1 MYPCVD
7 PCVAF
12 ICFLFK
18 RSISMIERD
27 PTTILSRHLF
37 LVLMCRI
44 ELNYSKQVFHLM
56 WIASE
61 NSLVWI
67 IVWALLQHWN
77 RVSKWASFAC
87 GLLIKKY
94 SEPAHDYC
102 EVVGLKFVWLIK
114 RYCLTS
120 MRIAINKNETVEK
133 PSYLYNGN
141 SLFIKTSIYWLGP
154 QNGVR
159 KRWWSSW
166 FLFHMSVMASQIPG
180 NFIIGSTGYSN

>member
-1 MYPCVD
+1 MY
-7 PCVAF
+7 
-12 ICFLFK
+12 
-18 RSISMIERD
+18 ERD

-37 LVLMCRI
+37 LVLTCRI

-67 IVWALLQHWN
+67 IVWTLLQHWN
-77 RVSKWASFAC
+77 HVSKWASFAC
-87 GLLIKKY
+87 GLLMKKILRTCTCILR
-94 SEPAHDYC
+94 SSWFKN
-102 EVVGLKFVWLIK
+102 LWLIK

-120 MRIAINKNETVEK
+120 MRIAINNDETVVK

-154 QNGVR
+154 QNGVC
-159 KRWWSSW
+159 KRWWSCW

-180 NFIIGSTGYSN
+180 NFTTGSKGYSN